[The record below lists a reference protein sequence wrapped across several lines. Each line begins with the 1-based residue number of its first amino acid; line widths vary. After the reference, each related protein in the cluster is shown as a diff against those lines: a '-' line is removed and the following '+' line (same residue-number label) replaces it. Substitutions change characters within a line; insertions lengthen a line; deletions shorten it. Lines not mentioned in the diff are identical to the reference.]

1 MGSIGWIGTLN
12 NYTEDDIDQ
21 FRAFATQHCK
31 YYIFQ
36 REVGERDGTPHLQA
50 YIRLLRKNRLSYI
63 RQRIVTRWHW
73 EPQQGSHEQARD
85 YCSKAETREPGT
97 QPESG
102 GEEPQQGS
110 RSDLAKFVNDIKSG
124 CSDLELLEK
133 HPSAYFLHGS
143 KIDRIRDVIRPRA
156 VYAKPL
162 VNVYYGETGTGKSR
176 AVDEELADTEF
187 WKAIPG
193 GGKWFDG
200 YESQTA
206 AWFDDYR
213 GEIPYSLFLNI
224 LDGYGTRVEKKG
236 GTCWFKPSR
245 IYITSNAHPDTWY
258 TYDAKCPYEA
268 LKRRISVCKEFSK
281 TRVKTLW
288 DDEEPEQ
295 ENVVASSQD
304 L

>member
-21 FRAFATQHCK
+21 FRAFAVEHCK
-31 YYIFQ
+31 YFIFQ
-36 REVGERDGTPHLQA
+36 REVGEGAGTPHLQA

-63 RQRIVTRWHW
+63 RQRLVTRWHW
-73 EPQQGSHEQARD
+73 EPQRGSHEQARD
-85 YCSKAETREPGT
+85 YCSKAETREAGT
-97 QPESG
+97 EPESG
-102 GEEPQQGS
+102 GVEPEQGK
-110 RSDLAKFVNDIKSG
+110 RSDIAEFVKAIQAGD
-124 CSDLELLEK
+124 SDRELLEK

-143 KIDRIRDVIRPRA
+143 KIDRIREITRPRA
-156 VYAKPL
+156 VYAKPV

-200 YESQTA
+200 YESQEA

-213 GEIPYSLFLNI
+213 GEIGYSLFLNI

-236 GTCWFKPSR
+236 STCWFKPKR
-245 IYITSNAHPDTWY
+245 IYITSNAHPDSWY
-258 TYDAKCPYEA
+258 VYDDKNPYSA
-268 LKRRISVCKEFSK
+268 LKRRISCCKSFSK
-281 TRVKTLW
+281 TGTKVVIKTEW
-288 DDEEPEQ
+288 DDEE
-295 ENVVASSQD
+295 VASSQD